1 MSQNTD
7 NEVQLTQHIRDNTLV
22 QLKEM
27 LHYGQGNSEK
37 LSAQWLSFDEG
48 GAYQNT
54 FFADKLADVLNKQ
67 ATYIEELNQT
77 ISDIEMEA
85 NRIDNEA

>member
-1 MSQNTD
+1 MSD
-7 NEVQLTQHIRDNTLV
+7 EVEKTLTQHVRENTLV

-37 LSAQWLSFDEG
+37 LSAQWLCFDDG
-48 GAYQNT
+48 GPYKNP
-54 FFADKLADVLNKQ
+54 FFAEKMGEVLNKQ
-67 ATYIEELNQT
+67 ATYIEELSQAIN
-77 ISDIEMEA
+77 DIEMEA